1 MTRVFAVVLGLISIA
16 VGVAL
21 RLIMV
26 RLNLVN
32 GSVEVFMPLTYVAIG
47 ASLLIVKN
55 RIVLILLGVVASLG
69 LLVIGVL
76 AAMAGA
82 APYAR

>member
-1 MTRVFAVVLGLISIA
+1 VFAVVLGLISIA

-26 RLNLVN
+26 RFNLIN
-32 GSVEVFMPLTYVAIG
+32 GGVEIFMPLTYVAIG
-47 ASLLIVKN
+47 TSLLLVKN
-55 RIVLILLGVVASLG
+55 RIVLIMLGVVASLG

-76 AAMAGA
+76 VAMAGA
-82 APYAR
+82 APHAR